1 MGSSRGNVA
10 SEVIE
15 NVFEVVTADKFPTF
29 RAKIRSLLAVGRY
42 GQPIEPACLC
52 AWGGQSS

>member
-1 MGSSRGNVA
+1 M
-10 SEVIE
+10 IE